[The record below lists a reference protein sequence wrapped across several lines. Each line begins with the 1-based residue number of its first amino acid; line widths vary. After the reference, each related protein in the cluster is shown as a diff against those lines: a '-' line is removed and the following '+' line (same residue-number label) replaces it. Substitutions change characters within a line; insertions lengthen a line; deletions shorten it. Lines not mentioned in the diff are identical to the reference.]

1 MKKEEHYIQK
11 IKNKTMYKMKKLFFI
26 VIVFL
31 IQLSA
36 KSQEKREITIESAK
50 TYALNHSKNK
60 MNDVFEIEKAE
71 LKVKE
76 YLGLLLPQVN
86 GDLSFTHFG
95 KLPSSII
102 PSNTFPGQ
110 TEDLVTTFGTPNN
123 VSANINLSQIIFNGS
138 FLIGVKGAQE
148 YVELS
153 KKELALNDEQIIDQ
167 VIRAFYAVLVTRE
180 NLEIIKQNKTNLEKL
195 IFETEQYYKNGFVE
209 QLDVDRLKLSLTNL
223 NTTIKGIELQV
234 KLTET
239 LLKYQMGMPLDEP
252 IIVIGKLDDFLTNI
266 TIGIDSIADFS
277 NRGDVNLMNARVNL
291 QKTNIKRLK
300 YEYLPSLVGFATI
313 GSQALRQKFDFF
325 NFNEPWLNQR
335 FFGVQLNVP
344 IWDSYSRKRTIQGVE
359 VGIKQIEM
367 TRDIMIDGYEIQ
379 FENAKTELITA
390 FDAYTS
396 YQSNI
401 QLAEKI
407 YKTTQV
413 KYKEGIGSS
422 LELKSAESELYTTQS
437 NYINA
442 IYRVLIAKQEI
453 NKLLGIL

>member
-1 MKKEEHYIQK
+1 MGENYIQK
-11 IKNKTMYKMKKLFFI
+11 LKCKNMKQAKGIFILGIFCFF
-26 VIVFL
+26 FFGL
-31 IQLSA
+31 NA
-36 KSQEKREITIESAK
+36 QEAMEITLESAK
-50 TYALNHSKNK
+50 AYAVNHSKNK
-60 MNDVFEIEKAE
+60 MNDALEVEKAE

-110 TEDLVTTFGTPNN
+110 SEDLVTTFGTPNN

-138 FLIGVKGAQE
+138 FLIGIKGAQE

-153 KKELALNDEQIIDQ
+153 KKELALNDEEIIDQ
-167 VIRAFYAVLVTRE
+167 VVRAFYTVLVTRE
-180 NLEIIKQNKTNLEKL
+180 NLTIITQDKINLEKL
-195 IFETEQYYKNGFVE
+195 IFETEQFFKNGFVE

-223 NTTIKGIELQV
+223 NTKLKSMELQV
-234 KLTET
+234 RLTEA
-239 LLKYQMGMPLDEP
+239 LLKYQMGLDLERP
-252 IIVIGKLDDFLTNI
+252 IKVVGKLDDFLTNI

-277 NRGDVNLMNARVNL
+277 NRGDINLMNARVNL

-325 NFNEPWLNQR
+325 NFKQPWLNQR

-344 IWDSYSRKRTIQGVE
+344 IWDSYSRKRNIQGVE

-367 TRDIMIDGYEIQ
+367 TKDIMIDGYKIQ

-390 FDAYTS
+390 HDAYIN
-396 YQSNI
+396 YQSNVL
-401 QLAEKI
+401 LAEKI
-407 YKTTQV
+407 YKTTQI

-422 LELKSAESELYTTQS
+422 LELKSAESELYVTQA
-437 NYINA
+437 NYLNA

>member
-1 MKKEEHYIQK
+1 
-11 IKNKTMYKMKKLFFI
+11 MKKLFFI

>member
-1 MKKEEHYIQK
+1 
-11 IKNKTMYKMKKLFFI
+11 MYKMKKLFFI

>member
-11 IKNKTMYKMKKLFFI
+11 IKDKTMYQMKKIFFI
-26 VIVFL
+26 VIIFL
-31 IQLSA
+31 IQLNA
-36 KSQEKREITIESAK
+36 KAQEKKEITIESAK
-50 TYALNHSKNK
+50 AYALNHSKNK
-60 MNDVFEIEKAE
+60 MNDGLEVEKAE

-86 GDLSFTHFG
+86 ADLSFTHFG

-180 NLEIIKQNKTNLEKL
+180 NLEIITQNKTNLEKL

-367 TRDIMIDGYEIQ
+367 TREIMLDGYEIQ

-390 FDAYTS
+390 YDAYIS
-396 YQSNI
+396 YESNI

-422 LELKSAESELYTTQS
+422 LELKSAESELYTTQA